1 MTPPPVAAPPRPRIT
16 LRVGATG
23 HRAKALE
30 PVDKTALCNS
40 VRLALRKIAEHARE
54 IAGAGQGDYSA
65 DPPRLVLVSA
75 LAEGADQLIADV
87 GLELG
92 YELDAPL
99 PFARDEYKKDFA
111 DTSGFDRLIRRARSV
126 LELDGDH
133 STGALPYARVGRI
146 LLGHTDVLLAI
157 WDGEAANGRG
167 GTGEVVVGA
176 VALGIPV
183 IWISSKSPNTCS
195 VISAGAESMGATQS
209 LDVLPREI
217 KRLLDVPDDPEGVMR
232 GAYWQDQGPGRRL
245 WRGLYRAFTEP
256 LVRPR
261 KKAAWRETAPDP
273 NGPLPLSPV
282 EAERVRADDLAN
294 RYAGRYRDSFVGVYL
309 FGVFAVACAMFGY
322 ISSWATWLEL
332 ATILWVLGLI
342 VWERRHRWHKRWL
355 HYRLLA
361 QQLSHGELLWPIG
374 RSLPSFHTPPYHEDA
389 DATHDWVNWLFR
401 ARLREAALPPVTID
415 RPYLRAYRDQ
425 WLAPRIVSQVA
436 YHTVNADR
444 SERLEHRIH
453 RLTKL
458 LFGATL
464 IVCTLHLAY
473 DYRRL
478 QHEHLSPWVL
488 AESLHDAARW
498 GNAWLVVAA
507 ALLPALG
514 AAFAGIAGQ
523 AEFGRMHRRSS
534 AMAARLAQLRVRVE
548 NESLPLDSDQVGES
562 AAQFADMMASEL
574 IDWQVI
580 FRSKSLEPL

>member
-30 PVDKTALCNS
+30 SVDKTALRDS

-54 IAGAGQGDYSA
+54 IAGVGEGDYSA

-99 PFARDEYKKDFA
+99 PFVRDEYKKDFA

-126 LELDGDH
+126 LELDGDR
-133 STGALPYARVGRI
+133 STGPLPYARVGRI

-245 WRGLYRAFTEP
+245 LARTVPCVHRTPRALGGRRLRGARR
-256 LVRPR
+256 RPIR
-261 KKAAWRETAPDP
+261 D
-273 NGPLPLSPV
+273 GPLPPSPV

-309 FGVFAVACAMFGY
+309 FGVFAVTCAMFGY

-332 ATILWVLGLI
+332 VTILWVLGLI
-342 VWERRHRWHKRWL
+342 VWERRHHWHKRWL

-444 SERLEHRIH
+444 SERLEHRVH
-453 RLTKL
+453 RLTKF

-464 IVCTLHLAY
+464 VVCALHLAY

-478 QHEHLSPWVL
+478 
-488 AESLHDAARW
+488 AARAPVAV
-498 GNAWLVVAA
+498 GTGRVAA
-507 ALLPALG
+507 RRGSVGQRVARRRRG
-514 AAFAGIAGQ
+514 AAARARCGIRRHRRTSGIRAN
-523 AEFGRMHRRSS
+523 ASPVERHGRASGAIARRASRTRACPSIPIRSARARRSS
-534 AMAARLAQLRVRVE
+534 
-548 NESLPLDSDQVGES
+548 PT
-562 AAQFADMMASEL
+562 
-574 IDWQVI
+574 
-580 FRSKSLEPL
+580 